1 MARRSRMLLT
11 VLVAALVLGL
21 TACGSGAAGRAGAPL
36 AAASDGS
43 PAASLTET
51 GSTLLSPLMQ
61 TWAAAYQ
68 RQFPDVTVKTAAT
81 NSTAGIDD
89 ASAGT
94 ADIGTSDAYLSSGN
108 LVKNPAL
115 VNIPLVISAQQV
127 DYNLP
132 GLGAGIHLNL
142 NGSVLAGMY
151 EGTITTWNDPAIT
164 TLNRGVPLP
173 PIKVVPMHRLGGSG
187 DTFLFSSYLSTQ
199 DAVWNRTIGY
209 GTTVAWPPVPDAPA
223 WCCCRWHGG
232 CWAAGPSASTPPP
245 PVMWSMWMNRSLWPR
260 SRCTSPSP
268 MPT

>member
-1 MARRSRMLLT
+1 MRLEHPLMARRSRMLLT

-132 GLGAGIHLNL
+132 GLGAG
-142 NGSVLAGMY
+142 GDVRG
-151 EGTITTWNDPAIT
+151 NDHNVERPGHHHAQPRRAT
-164 TLNRGVPLP
+164 ATDQGR
-173 PIKVVPMHRLGGSG
+173 
-187 DTFLFSSYLSTQ
+187 
-199 DAVWNRTIGY
+199 A
-209 GTTVAWPPVPDAPA
+209 DAPF
-223 WCCCRWHGG
+223 GG
-232 CWAAGPSASTPPP
+232 LRRHVPVQQLPIDAGRGLEQDHRVRHDGGLAAGP
-245 PVMWSMWMNRSLWPR
+245 
-260 SRCTSPSP
+260 
-268 MPT
+268 